1 MITKLNIIE
10 SRIIGVLLEKEIT
23 TPEQYPLS
31 LNGLTTGCNQKSNR
45 EPVMQ
50 LTESEVQEALD
61 ELDARR
67 QIIEDQYGSRV
78 AKYKHKFCN
87 TEFGS
92 YKFTP
97 QQTAIVCLLL
107 LRGPQTPGELRSRS
121 GRLADFNNV
130 GEVENALEQLAD
142 FNGDGLVL
150 RLAREPG
157 KRESRYMHCFSDLDP
172 QNDINEGAG
181 SQTEVKAF
189 NAGNSTDVYEN
200 SAPTDQKATLPNH
213 NGDQDLVSRVKLLE
227 EQVAILTSKLQNLM
241 KQLGE

>member
-1 MITKLNIIE
+1 MITKLNTIE

-45 EPVMQ
+45 VPVMQ

-97 QQTAIVCLLL
+97 QQTAIICMLL
-107 LRGPQTPGELRSRS
+107 LRGPQTPGELRTRS
-121 GRLADFNNV
+121 GRLADFSNV
-130 GEVENALEQLAD
+130 TEVETALEQLAE
-142 FNGDGLVL
+142 FNGDSLVV

-157 KRESRYMHCFSDLDP
+157 KRESRYMHCFSGEVQDASHFTTSPKDIESATSPEQKEEPDL
-172 QNDINEGAG
+172 A
-181 SQTEVKAF
+181 
-189 NAGNSTDVYEN
+189 
-200 SAPTDQKATLPNH
+200 
-213 NGDQDLVSRVKLLE
+213 SRVKLLE
-227 EQVAILTSKLQNLM
+227 DQVVILSSKLQNLM
-241 KQLGE
+241 EQLGE

>member
-1 MITKLNIIE
+1 MRLITKLNTIE
-10 SRIIGVLLEKEIT
+10 CRIIGVLLEKEIT

-45 EPVMQ
+45 DPVMQ
-50 LTESEVQEALD
+50 LTETEVQEALD

-92 YKFTP
+92 YKFSP
-97 QQTAIVCLLL
+97 QQTALVCLLL
-107 LRGPQTPGELRSRS
+107 LRGPQTPGELRTRS
-121 GRLADFNNV
+121 GRLADFSNV
-130 GEVENALEQLAD
+130 SEVENALDQLAD
-142 FNGDGLVL
+142 FNGDSLVL

-157 KRESRYMHCFSDLDP
+157 KRESRYMHCFS
-172 QNDINEGAG
+172 NSNG
-181 SQTEVKAF
+181 SQSQSEIK
-189 NAGNSTDVYEN
+189 DVEPSQIQS
-200 SAPTDQKATLPNH
+200 SASIDNNEDP
-213 NGDQDLVSRVKLLE
+213 DLVARVKLLE